1 MLIAPSQLEPTQL
14 ARLRCSNTLASRF
27 SSKRETARSL
37 LIRKPFMKPGSKS
50 HETHVQ
56 VILTKATNVGFV
68 CYLKNQ
74 PRPGKEAIID
84 FRQLRKKNEWKKNVT
99 STKARVVFVIAR
111 WDFQSFQ
118 SCSFLFPK
126 NTRCHGKL
134 TLNNYCVLKRFF

>member
-1 MLIAPSQLEPTQL
+1 MWGLSTI
-14 ARLRCSNTLASRF
+14 SRT
-27 SSKRETARSL
+27 S
-37 LIRKPFMKPGSKS
+37 PDP
-50 HETHVQ
+50 V
-56 VILTKATNVGFV
+56 
-68 CYLKNQ
+68 
-74 PRPGKEAIID
+74 KEDIID

>member
-1 MLIAPSQLEPTQL
+1 
-14 ARLRCSNTLASRF
+14 
-27 SSKRETARSL
+27 
-37 LIRKPFMKPGSKS
+37 MKPGSKS

-56 VILTKATNVGFV
+56 VILTKATNLGFV

-74 PRPGKEAIID
+74 PRPGKKAITD

-118 SCSFLFPK
+118 SLVFYSQQIPDAMG
-126 NTRCHGKL
+126 N
-134 TLNNYCVLKRFF
+134 

>member
-1 MLIAPSQLEPTQL
+1 MLIAPSQLEPSQL

-27 SSKRETARSL
+27 SNKRETARSL

-50 HETHVQ
+50 RETHVQ

-68 CYLKNQ
+68 SYLENQ
-74 PRPGKEAIID
+74 PRPGKEDIIA

-111 WDFQSFQ
+111 WYFQSFQ

-126 NTRCHGKL
+126 HTRCMG
-134 TLNNYCVLKRFF
+134 N

>member
-1 MLIAPSQLEPTQL
+1 
-14 ARLRCSNTLASRF
+14 
-27 SSKRETARSL
+27 
-37 LIRKPFMKPGSKS
+37 MKPGSKS

-84 FRQLRKKNEWKKNVT
+84 FRQLRKEMNEWKKNVT

-126 NTRCHGKL
+126 NTRCMG
-134 TLNNYCVLKRFF
+134 N